1 MKLAL
6 LAAGLAS
13 LLAASGMDGVD
24 PKIGAAAKEW
34 FHRFQTG
41 NIDRSQLDAEVNR
54 ELTDASIKKEEA
66 TLKPFGEPTGFEFIG
81 SQQIKGADGY
91 VFLITFRAGR
101 IAEAIAFDKQG
112 KIAGIDF
119 QTFVP
124 NSGVI

>member
-1 MKLAL
+1 MKTVLLGAL
-6 LAAGLAS
+6 LVALVGASPAG
-13 LLAASGMDGVD
+13 GVD
-24 PKIGAAAKEW
+24 PKVMTAAKEW

-41 NIDRSQLDAEVNR
+41 NIDRSQLNAECNG
-54 ELTDASIKKEEA
+54 ELTASLIKKEEA

-91 VFLITFRAGR
+91 VFLIAFHAGR
-101 IAEAIAFDKQG
+101 VAEAIAFDKQG

-124 NSGVI
+124 NASSI